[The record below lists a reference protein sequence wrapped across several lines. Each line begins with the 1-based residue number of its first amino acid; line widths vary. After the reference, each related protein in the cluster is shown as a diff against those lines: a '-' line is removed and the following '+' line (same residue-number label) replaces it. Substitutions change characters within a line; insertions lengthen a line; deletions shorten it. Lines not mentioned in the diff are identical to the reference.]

1 MEAPSDPSSLRP
13 LQRILQAD
21 GRRYSLK
28 LEAPF
33 WEALALAARERG
45 IKLGRLVAELA
56 RERPGEGNLAS
67 QLRVFCLT
75 EGERRLRSVAAT
87 ASQAS
92 LGAGA
97 TNVETLVEL
106 CPASCLVMT
115 RDRRIVRVNTAFGC
129 WYGSAYVNLPGKTLD
144 HFFKL
149 RMASSYESVMAAFET
164 GTMQAAKAHL
174 LYVVPGRVVA
184 GTARMM
190 PVARVSADEFSILI
204 MVEGNAPAG
213 A

>member
-1 MEAPSDPSSLRP
+1 MEAPSDPLSLKP
-13 LQRILQAD
+13 VQRILQAD

-28 LEAPF
+28 LEGSF
-33 WEALALAARERG
+33 WDALALAARERG
-45 IKLGRLVAELA
+45 VKLGRLIADLA
-56 RERPGEGNLAS
+56 AERPGEGNLAS
-67 QLRVFCLT
+67 RLRVFCLM
-75 EGERRLRSVAAT
+75 EAERRSRAGAEAA
-87 ASQAS
+87 SHAS
-92 LGAGA
+92 LSAGA

-115 RDRRIVRVNTAFGC
+115 RDRRIVRVNGAFGR

-164 GTMQAAKAHL
+164 GTVQAAKAHL

-184 GTARMM
+184 GAARLM
-190 PVARVSADEFSILI
+190 PVARVNADEFSVLI
-204 MVEGNAPAG
+204 MVDGNAPA
-213 A
+213 

>member
-1 MEAPSDPSSLRP
+1 MEAQPESSPLKP

-33 WEALALAARERG
+33 WDALALAARERG
-45 IKLGRLVAELA
+45 IKLGRLVADLA
-56 RERPGEGNLAS
+56 GDRSGEGNLAS
-67 QLRVFCLT
+67 RLRVFCLT

-92 LGAGA
+92 LATGT

-115 RDRRIVRVNTAFGC
+115 RDRRIVRVNTAFGR

-149 RMASSYESVMAAFET
+149 RMASSYDSVMAAFET
-164 GTMQAAKAHL
+164 GTLQAARAHL

-184 GTARMM
+184 GAARMM
-190 PVARVSADEFSILI
+190 PVARVSADDFSVLV
-204 MVEGNAPAG
+204 MVDANAPAG

>member
-1 MEAPSDPSSLRP
+1 MEAPADRPSLKP

-28 LEAPF
+28 LETSF
-33 WEALALAARERG
+33 WDALGQAARERG
-45 IKLGRLVAELA
+45 IKLGRLIAELA
-56 RERPGEGNLAS
+56 AEQPGEGNLAS
-67 QLRVFCLT
+67 RLRVFCLR
-75 EGERRLRSVAAT
+75 EGERRLRAVAEA

-92 LGAGA
+92 LSAGA

-115 RDRRIVRVNTAFGC
+115 RDRRIVRVNAAFGR

-149 RMASSYESVMAAFET
+149 RMASSYEGVMAAFEN
-164 GTMQAAKAHL
+164 GSMQAAKAHL
-174 LYVVPGRVVA
+174 LYVIPGRVVA
-184 GTARMM
+184 GAARLM
-190 PVARVSADEFSILI
+190 PVARVGADEFSVLI
-204 MVEGNAPAG
+204 MVDGNAV
-213 A
+213 

>member
-1 MEAPSDPSSLRP
+1 MEAPADTSSPLKP

-28 LEAPF
+28 LEPPF
-33 WEALALAARERG
+33 WDALELAARERSM
-45 IKLGRLVAELA
+45 KLGRLIAELA
-56 RERPGEGNLAS
+56 AGRRDDGNLAS
-67 QLRVFCLT
+67 YLRVFCLT
-75 EGERRLRSVAAT
+75 EGERRLQIVAAD

-92 LGAGA
+92 LAAGA

-106 CPASCLVMT
+106 CPAPCLVMT
-115 RDRRIVRVNTAFGC
+115 RDRRIVRVNSAFGR

-149 RMASSYESVMAAFET
+149 RTASSYETVIAAFET
-164 GTMQAAKAHL
+164 ESMQAAKAQL

-184 GTARMM
+184 GAARMM

-204 MVEGNAPAG
+204 MVEGSAPA
-213 A
+213 